1 MGVFT
6 PYEIINPLCI
16 KYLQFPPPTHPR
28 LFVEQSAIIHYPTI
42 NIIQLLD

>member
-6 PYEIINPLCI
+6 PYEIINPHVSSI
-16 KYLQFPPPTHPR
+16 YNFTHPHPR

-42 NIIQLLD
+42 IQLLD

>member
-16 KYLQFPPPTHPR
+16 KYLQFPPPPPR